1 MFRVSAMTDL
11 KCSCAGSGKP
21 GGKSGA
27 GGGAGAGPANFGTGG
42 ASLNRCR
49 RASNRSA
56 NGGCAALRSR
66 VVPWIVKDRGLGLN
80 GACVTT
86 GSLVMTGRPLPTGPT
101 HQSPV
106 TGSAWYVGGILGSAG
121 VVACLSMS
129 CSRALRGVVSLT
141 CLPRSCSGVPELDPG
156 KESEAADPREMVTLP
171 SPPSSML
178 GAGTDPWDDPGESA
192 CSPSAIGLTAGA
204 PKN

>member
-11 KCSCAGSGKP
+11 KCTCVGSGKP

-27 GGGAGAGPANFGTGG
+27 GDRAGAGPANFGTGG
-42 ASLNRCR
+42 ASRNRCC
-49 RASNRSA
+49 RATNRSA

-66 VVPWIVKDRGLGLN
+66 VVPRIVKDRGLGLN
-80 GACVTT
+80 GACETT

-106 TGSAWYVGGILGSAG
+106 TGSAWYVGGILGSLRE
-121 VVACLSMS
+121 VACLSMS
-129 CSRALRGVVSLT
+129 CSS
-141 CLPRSCSGVPELDPG
+141 VPELDPG

-178 GAGTDPWDDPGESA
+178 GAGTDPWDDPGESG
-192 CSPSAIGLTAGA
+192 CGDPPSAIGLTAGA

>member
-11 KCSCAGSGKP
+11 KCTCVGSGKP

-27 GGGAGAGPANFGTGG
+27 GCRAGAGPANFGTGG
-42 ASLNRCR
+42 ASRNRCC
-49 RASNRSA
+49 RATNRSA

-66 VVPWIVKDRGLGLN
+66 VVPRIVKDRGLGLN
-80 GACVTT
+80 GACETT

-101 HQSPV
+101 HHSPV
-106 TGSAWYVGGILGSAG
+106 TGSAWYVGGILGSLR
-121 VVACLSMS
+121 VVASLSMS
-129 CSRALRGVVSLT
+129 CSSGLREVASLT
-141 CLPRSCSGVPELDPG
+141 CLPMSCSGVPELDPG
-156 KESEAADPREMVTLP
+156 KEAGSEGTKVTLP

-178 GAGTDPWDDPGESA
+178 GAGTDPWDDPGESGLL
-192 CSPSAIGLTAGA
+192 SPSAIELTTGA